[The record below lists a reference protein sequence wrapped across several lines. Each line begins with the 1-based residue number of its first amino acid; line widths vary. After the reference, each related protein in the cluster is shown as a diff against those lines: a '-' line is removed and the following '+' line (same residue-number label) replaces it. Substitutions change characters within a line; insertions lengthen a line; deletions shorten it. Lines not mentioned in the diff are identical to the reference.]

1 MLTPEIEQR
10 LRALANAQQCTIEAL
25 IDQFPKVFPS
35 LPSASPAYSVDRFF
49 ELSLAPMCITTLQGE
64 IVRVNAAFEHLFG
77 YNMDEINYAL
87 FLSIMHP
94 EDRDA
99 TMREMAAMSSGTP
112 LINFV
117 NRYRIKSGEWRWL
130 SWTAVPQSDKF
141 IYAVVHDVTKEKQLE
156 EQLKQQAQT
165 LSQQVK
171 QLEAVLDSQI
181 DLISLHKTDT
191 TLLFIN
197 DAYCTY
203 FGKAREELIGQS
215 FMQFVPQEEHAAIWQ
230 RIEAVK
236 QGQASGAMITDNIDR
251 HGQRRTIQW
260 ADHAII
266 DENGQVVMIQSVGRD
281 ITRLMEVESELA
293 SKEREYRLM
302 FENNPLPMLIFD
314 PTTLQLLEVNEAAT
328 VKYGYT
334 RDEFLAKKLFELHPA
349 HEAQR
354 LLNLVNTSGIA
365 HMGLYKD
372 DNWQHIHKSGQL
384 IDVEINSHNIV
395 FAGKPARL
403 AMAIDITER
412 KQMERER
419 LKQQKRGLESEK
431 ERELQEQRER
441 FFGMVSHEFK
451 TPLAVILSSA
461 DLMRRYYDRMTQE
474 QVLSRIDII
483 TEQARETVEMIEEF
497 LTIVPGKERE
507 IHLHREMVEVD
518 TLCRTLIQ
526 NVGLPDNHQHKIT
539 LEGEMIILEADAKM
553 MRQIFNNLISNA
565 VKYSP
570 SGSTVRV
577 SISADAE
584 NIHITVSDE
593 GIGIPEEEQARIFQ
607 PFIRA
612 RNARGYKGTGLGLAI
627 VYQNVVAHGGTVDL
641 ESHEGEGTRITVHL
655 PRHQPMMRLQ

>member
-1 MLTPEIEQR
+1 
-10 LRALANAQQCTIEAL
+10 
-25 IDQFPKVFPS
+25 
-35 LPSASPAYSVDRFF
+35 
-49 ELSLAPMCITTLQGE
+49 
-64 IVRVNAAFEHLFG
+64 
-77 YNMDEINYAL
+77 MDEINYAL

-99 TMREMAAMSSGTP
+99 TMREMAAMSGGTP

-130 SWTAVPQSDKF
+130 SWTAVPQSDNF

-156 EQLKQQAQT
+156 EQLKQQAQA

-181 DLISLHKTDT
+181 DLISLHKTDA
-191 TLLFIN
+191 TLLFVN

-483 TEQARETVEMIEEF
+483 AEQARETVEMIEEF

-518 TLCRTLIQ
+518 TLCRTIIQ
-526 NVGLPDNHQHKIT
+526 NVGLADNHQHKIT